1 MLEYR
6 LQIRNL
12 INSILFQ
19 KKIIPKRLLSN
30 NCFMD
35 QLTQN
40 WILKLCRMLQGVTSA
55 VVLVNVPDTE
65 GYTPTAFWPENLTDF
80 QDFARLAKT
89 AQSHGKA
96 VLIQNKGTET
106 ETGEPFD
113 TIACPLLLD
122 GALYGAL
129 VIKMSSRVV
138 AKQQIA
144 IQQVEGAAYWFGFI
158 AQQQSSAEKNQLV
171 TIVELVASCLEHE
184 RFQAA
189 ATDVMTDLTR
199 RLSCDR
205 VSIGFLRGSGVTIEA
220 ISHTGRFDS
229 KSSLIRDLG
238 EAMYEAV
245 EQNSTIVYPFPMTRN
260 VFLTHCHAVLLE
272 DHRIGTILTVP
283 FAVGGKIVGA
293 VLAERPSDRPFD
305 TATQEQFQHIV
316 SMIGPVLDVRYRDEQ
331 WLPQK
336 IYNAIKGAFGKLIG
350 PAHFGWKLTVA
361 ATTICAVLLTLT
373 YADYRVTGDAR
384 LEARTQ
390 RVMVAPQEGY
400 IANTNVRPGD
410 VFQSG
415 DILGALDDKDLK
427 LEQRKWS
434 SQLEQL
440 QREYRDAL
448 AQHDRSRVSIISAR
462 ILQSKAQLN
471 LVREQLTRT
480 QFAAPFDGIVVSGDL
495 SQALGSP
502 VERGQ
507 VLFVVAPLIAYRVI
521 LEIDERDIG
530 NVKEGQPGTLVLSGM
545 PGKPLP
551 FTVEQVTPVSVAE
564 EGRNF
569 FNVEAKILENLDLLR
584 PGMEGVAKVN
594 IDRRKLL
601 WIWTHKLVDWWR
613 LTFWSLRP

>member
-1 MLEYR
+1 
-6 LQIRNL
+6 
-12 INSILFQ
+12 
-19 KKIIPKRLLSN
+19 
-30 NCFMD
+30 MD
-35 QLTQN
+35 RLTQN
-40 WILKLCRMLQGVTSA
+40 WLLKLCGMLHGISSA
-55 VVLVNVPDTE
+55 VVLVNVSDTE
-65 GYTPTAFWPENLTDF
+65 TYTPTAFWPENLTDF
-80 QDFARLAKT
+80 QGFARMAKT
-89 AQSHGKA
+89 AQSHGKC
-96 VLIQNKGTET
+96 VLIQNKGTGT

-113 TIACPLLLD
+113 TIAYPLFFD
-122 GALYGAL
+122 GQLYGAL
-129 VIKMSSRVV
+129 VIQMSSRVV
-138 AKQQIA
+138 ARQQAAMQLI
-144 IQQVEGAAYWFGFI
+144 EGAACWFEFI
-158 AQQQSSAEKNQLV
+158 VKQQSSAEKNQLV

-205 VSIGFLRGSGVTIEA
+205 VSIGFLHGQGAKIEA
-220 ISHTGRFDS
+220 VSHSGRFDS
-229 KSSLIRDLG
+229 RSNLIRDLG
-238 EAMYEAV
+238 EAMYEAS
-245 EQNSTIVYPFPMTRN
+245 EQNSTIIYPSGTTEDVYLTR
-260 VFLTHCHAVLLE
+260 CHAVLVE
-272 DHRIGTILTVP
+272 EHRIGTILTVP

-305 TATQEQFQHIV
+305 LATQEQFQHIV

-336 IYNAIKGAFGKLIG
+336 IYNAVTGSLGKLIG
-350 PAHFGWKLTVA
+350 PGHIGRKLTVA
-361 ATTICAVLLTLT
+361 ATLFGMAFLSLTS
-373 YADYRVTGDAR
+373 ADYRVTGDAR

-390 RVMVAPQEGY
+390 RVMAAPQAGY
-400 IANTNVRPGD
+400 IASTNVRPGD

-427 LEQRKWS
+427 LEYRKWS
-434 SQLEQL
+434 SQLEQQ

-448 AQHDRSRVSIISAR
+448 AEHDRARVSIISAR
-462 ILQSKAQLN
+462 ILQSRAQLN
-471 LVREQLTRT
+471 LVGEQLNRT
-480 QFAAPFDGIVVSGDL
+480 QFTAPFDGIVVSGDL
-495 SQALGSP
+495 SQVLGSP
-502 VERGQ
+502 VERGE

-521 LEIDERDIG
+521 VEIDERDIG
-530 NVKEGQPGTLVLSGM
+530 YLKEGQPGTLVLSGM

-551 FTVEQVTPVSVAE
+551 FIVEQVTPVSVAE

-569 FNVEAKILENLDLLR
+569 FQVEAKIQENSDLLR